1 MLARMQKNWFT
12 HTMLVGIL
20 NGTATLENSL
30 AVSYKMKYLITT

>member
-12 HTMLVGIL
+12 HTMLVGML

-30 AVSYKMKYLITT
+30 AVAFKSKCVFTI